1 MPLVKVQE
9 KGQVTLP
16 TKLRRELG
24 LDPGDY
30 VAIEREGSRI
40 VLIPQA
46 VAPRHPAIDA
56 AIAEG
61 LADVRA
67 GRVSPP
73 FDSAEQFDAWLET
86 DDGKRFTGEK

>member
-30 VAIEREGSRI
+30 VAIERKGSRI
-40 VLIPQA
+40 VL
-46 VAPRHPAIDA
+46 VH
-56 AIAEG
+56 
-61 LADVRA
+61 LAGIGDSVGIGEPSRICH
-67 GRVSPP
+67 SP
-73 FDSAEQFDAWLET
+73 SEI
-86 DDGKRFTGEK
+86 